1 MLVYLVT
8 NKINGK
14 RYVGQTSQSLQKR
27 WNRHKSPMNHRRS
40 SYLYNAICKYGAAN
54 FDVKPL
60 VIVGTKQEMDY
71 YEQELIK
78 VWDLRNPKKGYNLTD
93 GGGGMLGFK
102 LSEETKR
109 KMSEHVKSEEH
120 RKKISAAKMGNKS
133 RTGMTDT
140 PESIKKRADSL
151 RGRKLSLAHRLS
163 LRIGQHNR
171 LHTKKGIKNPKC
183 EFCWVN
189 NNG

>member
-14 RYVGQTSQSLQKR
+14 RYVGQTSQSLQRR

-40 SYLYNAICKYGAAN
+40 SYLFNVICKYGAN
-54 FDVKPL
+54 VFEVKPL

-78 VWDLRNPKKGYNLTD
+78 IWDLRNPNKGYNLTD

-102 LSEETKR
+102 LSEETKQ
-109 KMSEHVKSEEH
+109 KMSQHVKSEQHCLRISEA
-120 RKKISAAKMGNKS
+120 KKGNKS
-133 RTGMTDT
+133 RLGMSHTEET
-140 PESIKKRADSL
+140 KIKMSKAAL
-151 RGRKLSLAHRLS
+151 GRVFSKEHRRNLTLAQQRRRLAE
-163 LRIGQHNR
+163 QQ
-171 LHTKKGIKNPKC
+171 
-183 EFCWVN
+183 
-189 NNG
+189 

>member
-14 RYVGQTSQSLQKR
+14 RYVGQTSQPLQKR

-40 SYLYNAICKYGAAN
+40 SYLFSAICKYGANN
-54 FDVKPL
+54 FDIKPL

-71 YEQELIK
+71 YEREFIK
-78 VWDLRNPKKGYNLTD
+78 IWDLRNPEKGYNLTD

-109 KMSEHVKSEEH
+109 KMSQHIKSDEH
-120 RKKISAAKMGNKS
+120 RRNISLAKMGNKS
-133 RTGMTDT
+133 RTGMRAS
-140 PESIKKRADSL
+140 EEEKRKRADSL
-151 RGRKLSLAHRLS
+151 RGRKLSAEHIQS
-163 LRIGQHNR
+163 LKIGSHNR
-171 LHTKKGIKNPKC
+171 YHVKCGIVNPKC
-183 EFCWVN
+183 SLCN
-189 NNG
+189 KTQ

>member
-1 MLVYLVT
+1 MLIYLIT

-40 SYLYNAICKYGAAN
+40 SYLYNAICKYGAES
-54 FDVKPL
+54 FEIKPL

-78 VWDLRNPKKGYNLTD
+78 VLDLRNPEKGYNLTE

-102 LSEETKR
+102 LSKETR
-109 KMSEHVKSEEH
+109 QKMSDHVKSEEH
-120 RKKISAAKMGNKS
+120 RRKISIAKMGNKS
-133 RTGMTDT
+133 RTGMKDT

-151 RGRKLSLAHRLS
+151 RGRKLSATHRLS
-163 LRIGQHNR
+163 LRVGQHNR
-171 LHTKKGIKNPKC
+171 LHTNKGIKNPKC
-183 EFCWVN
+183 EFCQ
-189 NNG
+189 GE